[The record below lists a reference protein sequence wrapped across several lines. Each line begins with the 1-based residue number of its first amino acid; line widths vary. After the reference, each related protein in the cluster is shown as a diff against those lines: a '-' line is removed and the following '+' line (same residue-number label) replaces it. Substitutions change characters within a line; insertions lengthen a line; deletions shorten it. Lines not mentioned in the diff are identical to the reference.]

1 MSNDTLTHAVD
12 APSNIN
18 NNLATQIGGTQATTV
33 TTEDAALVSWSR
45 TPMASASTGT
55 VAASLSTTWISVWE
69 FTNLITNKP
78 NPSDPTTWDWSPAIA
93 GAQAKAQSMAKV
105 AYGGYGVSFTAGVY
119 PVTRIIHYSGTPL
132 QGMGSRN
139 TFISALPFDPAN
151 GKPYGMLELA
161 PGVVQGA
168 HISGI
173 TFCGSPS
180 YVYGTAAVNPNQW
193 GFYCHAQY
201 DASYVEG
208 GFWHSNLVD
217 VCFWNFKK
225 GIWSRGGYTQANSKR
240 PHQWIDFS
248 DVQVEVQDGGEPWL
262 FTGQHGQISVR
273 GGQGKSISSSVVT
286 RALYSVKIAVDP
298 APSTTAYE
306 GINGESTSDVS
317 GVGNASRAGHNIN
330 FSDGFSFQGSQ
341 KGLWVDG
348 PARNITSD
356 GCWYETLAQAVTMTG
371 DGNIS
376 LSNNRFANA
385 GIGATAGGTP
395 GTGYIVTLGSKGQID
410 WGQGNVVE
418 GSYDHLISDTS
429 SGANECNGINWRG
442 YLRSDATGLTILPAL
457 PQKSPAMDTNGKI
470 DMGSHGFGTIA
481 PNPDRSVR
489 LSHISSNLLPGQ
501 ILVLRATTGPV
512 TLKNSSGGNII
523 TGTGRDITI
532 PAGGIATFMRIQPYV
547 AGSEFLLQ
555 SVSVHSASTVPT
567 DGFYYTQGHVI
578 ENIAVGAGVPD
589 RWKCT
594 TSGLAGTTAIFK
606 AAAVLT

>member
-1 MSNDTLTHAVD
+1 MSHDTLT
-12 APSNIN
+12 
-18 NNLATQIGGTQATTV
+18 QATDTLSAANKNLVTEVGTAQVANV
-33 TTEDAALVSWSR
+33 TTEDAALVSWTR
-45 TPMASASTGT
+45 APMASVSIAT
-55 VAASLSTTWISVWE
+55 VAASLDTTWISVWE

-93 GAQAKAQSMAKV
+93 GAQAKARSMTQV
-105 AYGGYGVSFTAGVY
+105 AYGGYGVSFTAGIY

-139 TFISALPFDPAN
+139 TFITALPFDPAN

-168 HISGI
+168 HISGV

-201 DASYVEG
+201 DANYVEG
-208 GFWHSNLVD
+208 GFWNSNLVD

-248 DVQVEVQDGGEPWL
+248 GVQVEVQDGGEPWL

-273 GGQGKSISSSVVT
+273 GGLGKSISSAVVK
-286 RALYSVKIAVDP
+286 RALYSVKVAVDP
-298 APSTTAYE
+298 DPSTTAYQ

-317 GVGNASRAGHNIN
+317 GVGNATRAGHNIT

-341 KGLWVDG
+341 KGLWVNG
-348 PARNITSD
+348 SARNITSD
-356 GCWYETLAQAVTMTG
+356 GCWYETLAQAVTMVG

-376 LSNNRFANA
+376 LSNNHFANA
-385 GIGATAGGTP
+385 GIGTTAGGAP
-395 GTGYIVTLGSKGQID
+395 GTGYIVTLGSQGQID
-410 WGQGNVVE
+410 WAQGNVVE
-418 GSYDHLISDTS
+418 GSYDHLVSDTC
-429 SGANECNGINWRG
+429 SGANECNGINWWG
-442 YLRSDATGLTILPAL
+442 YLRNDATGPTLLPTL
-457 PQKSPAMDTNGKI
+457 PQKSPAMDASGKI
-470 DMGSHGFGTIA
+470 DMGSHNFGTIA
-481 PNPDRSVR
+481 PNADRTVR
-489 LSHISSNLLPGQ
+489 LSHISSNVLPGQ
-501 ILVLRATTGPV
+501 TLVLRATTGPV
-512 TLKNSSGGNII
+512 TIKNASGSNII
-523 TGTGRDITI
+523 TGAGRDITI
-532 PAGGIATFMRIQPYV
+532 PAGGIATFLRIQPYV
-547 AGSEFLLQ
+547 VGSEFLLQ
-555 SVSVHSASTVPT
+555 SVSAHSASAVPT

-578 ENIAVGAGVPD
+578 ENIATGAGVPD

-594 TSGLAGTTAIFK
+594 TSGLAGTTAVFK

>member
-1 MSNDTLTHAVD
+1 MPNDTLAQAVD
-12 APSNIN
+12 TLSAIN
-18 NNLATQIGGTQATTV
+18 KVTNAGTVHVANATSV
-33 TTEDAALVSWSR
+33 DAALVGWTR
-45 TPMASASTGT
+45 APMASLNMGT
-55 VAASLSTTWISVWE
+55 VAASLGTTWISVWE
-69 FTNLITNKP
+69 FVNLITNKP
-78 NPSDPTTWDWSPAIA
+78 SPSDPTTWDWTPAIA
-93 GAQAKAQSMAKV
+93 GAQAEARSMAKA
-105 AYGGYGVSFTAGVY
+105 AYGGYGVSFTAGIY

-132 QGMGSRN
+132 QGMGSAN
-139 TFISALPFDPAN
+139 TFLPALPFDPAN

-180 YVYGTAAVNPNQW
+180 YVYGTPAVNPNQW

-208 GFWHSNLVD
+208 GFWHSNLID

-240 PHQWIDFS
+240 PHQWINFS
-248 DVQVEVQDGGEPWL
+248 GVQVEVQDGGEPWL

-273 GGQGKSISSSVVT
+273 GGHGKSISSAVVK
-286 RALYSVKIAVDP
+286 RALYSVKVAVDP
-298 APSTTAYE
+298 DPSTTAYQ

-317 GVGNASRAGHNIN
+317 GVGNATRAGHNII

-341 KGLWVDG
+341 KGLWVNG

-356 GCWYETLAQAVTMTG
+356 GCWYETLAQAVTMVG
-371 DGNIS
+371 DGSIS
-376 LSNNRFANA
+376 LSNNHFANA
-385 GIGATAGGTP
+385 GIGTTAGGLP
-395 GTGYIVTLGSKGQID
+395 GTGYIVTLGAKGQID
-410 WGQGNVVE
+410 WGPGNVVE
-418 GSYDHLISDTS
+418 GSYDHLVSNTS
-429 SGANECNGINWRG
+429 SGANECNGINWWG
-442 YLRSDATGLTILPAL
+442 CLRTDATGPTVLPAL
-457 PQKSPAMDTNGKI
+457 PQKSPAMDASGNI
-470 DMGSHGFGTIA
+470 DMGTHRFGTIA
-481 PNPDRSVR
+481 PNADRTVR

-501 ILVLRATTGPV
+501 TLVLRATTGPV
-512 TLKNSSGGNII
+512 TIKSAAGSNMI

-532 PAGGIATFMRIQPYV
+532 PVGGIATFLRIQPYV
-547 AGSEFLLQ
+547 AGAEFLLQ
-555 SVSVHSASTVPT
+555 SVSAHTASAVPT

-578 ENIAVGAGVPD
+578 ENIATAAGVPD

-594 TSGLAGTTAIFK
+594 TSGLAGTTAVFK

>member
-1 MSNDTLTHAVD
+1 M
-12 APSNIN
+12 
-18 NNLATQIGGTQATTV
+18 
-33 TTEDAALVSWSR
+33 
-45 TPMASASTGT
+45 
-55 VAASLSTTWISVWE
+55 
-69 FTNLITNKP
+69 
-78 NPSDPTTWDWSPAIA
+78 
-93 GAQAKAQSMAKV
+93 
-105 AYGGYGVSFTAGVY
+105 
-119 PVTRIIHYSGTPL
+119 
-132 QGMGSRN
+132 
-139 TFISALPFDPAN
+139 
-151 GKPYGMLELA
+151 
-161 PGVVQGA
+161 
-168 HISGI
+168 
-173 TFCGSPS
+173 
-180 YVYGTAAVNPNQW
+180 
-193 GFYCHAQY
+193 
-201 DASYVEG
+201 
-208 GFWHSNLVD
+208 
-217 VCFWNFKK
+217 
-225 GIWSRGGYTQANSKR
+225 
-240 PHQWIDFS
+240 
-248 DVQVEVQDGGEPWL
+248 
-262 FTGQHGQISVR
+262 R

-567 DGFYYTQGHVI
+567 DGFYYTQGHII